1 MKKNKNIPSFKTENE
16 ERDFWAKNDS
26 SEYIDWKKSEK
37 MILPNLKPSSK
48 TISLRLPEFI
58 LDELKMLAKKRDVPY
73 QSLIKMYLK
82 DRVNKELK
90 QSTE

>member
-1 MKKNKNIPSFKTENE
+1 MKKYKKIPSFKTEEE
-16 ERDFWAKNDS
+16 EREFWAEKDS

-37 MILPNLKPSSK
+37 AVLPNLKPSSK

-58 LDELKMLAKKRDVPY
+58 VDELKMLAKKRDVPY

-82 DRVNKELK
+82 DRVDKELK
-90 QSTE
+90 QST

>member
-1 MKKNKNIPSFKTENE
+1 MKKYKNIPSFKTEE
-16 ERDFWAKNDS
+16 EEHEFWAGNDS

-37 MILPNLKPSSK
+37 TVLPNLKPSSK

-90 QSTE
+90 QSS